1 MVGGVVVV
9 VCEGWDG
16 MGIWV
21 RQGKARE
28 ERCEEGR
35 ELRREWK
42 V

>member
-21 RQGKARE
+21 RQGRV
-28 ERCEEGR
+28 RQC
-35 ELRREWK
+35 K
-42 V
+42 VGKV

>member
-1 MVGGVVVV
+1 MVGRVVVGGCV
-9 VCEGWDG
+9 RDG

-35 ELRREWK
+35 EFRREWK